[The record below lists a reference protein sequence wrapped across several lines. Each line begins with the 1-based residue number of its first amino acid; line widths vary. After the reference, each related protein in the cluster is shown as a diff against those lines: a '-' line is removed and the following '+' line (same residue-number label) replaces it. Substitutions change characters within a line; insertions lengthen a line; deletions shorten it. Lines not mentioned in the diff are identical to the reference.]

1 MEHKGCHL
9 NLQANITQIKQ
20 RINQALK
27 ASDKGQD
34 EVALVVVTKS
44 VVVDTINA
52 AIAEGIEVIGENRI
66 QDAKIKYQEIGN
78 RVKWHMIGHL
88 QRNKVRDAVK
98 IFDLIHS
105 VDSLRIAEAINEE
118 AFRQNKIQSVLIE
131 VNTSGE
137 KTKYGVSPAETD
149 VLFGRVNEFPCLN
162 IKGLMTIGPLSE
174 EIVQIRSC
182 FQQLFQLYH
191 SLKADG
197 FPLQYLSMGMS
208 NDFELAIQEGS
219 NMVRVGRAMFE
230 E

>member
-1 MEHKGCHL
+1 M

-34 EVALVVVTKS
+34 EVALVVVTNS
-44 VVVDTINA
+44 VAIDTIKT
-52 AIAEGIEVIGENRI
+52 AIAEGVENIGENRI

-78 RVKWHMIGHL
+78 SVKWHMIGHL

-98 IFDLIHS
+98 IFDIIHS
-105 VDSLRIAEAINEE
+105 VDSLRIAGAINEE
-118 AFRQNKIQSVLIE
+118 AFQQNKIQDVLIQ

-137 KTKYGVSPAETD
+137 KTKYGLSPSEAD
-149 VLFGRVNEFPCLN
+149 VFFGKVNEFPYLN
-162 IKGLMTIGPLSE
+162 IKGLMTIGPLSDE
-174 EIVQIRSC
+174 LVQIRGC

-197 FPLQYLSMGMS
+197 FSFAYLSMGMS
-208 NDFELAIQEGS
+208 DDFELAIHEGS
-219 NMVRVGRAMFE
+219 NMVRIGRAIFR
-230 E
+230 

>member
-1 MEHKGCHL
+1 M

-44 VVVDTINA
+44 VAIDTIKT
-52 AIAEGIEVIGENRI
+52 AIAEGVENIGENRI

-78 RVKWHMIGHL
+78 SVKWHMIGHL

-98 IFDLIHS
+98 IFDIIHS
-105 VDSLRIAEAINEE
+105 VDSLRIAGAINEE
-118 AFRQNKIQSVLIE
+118 AFQQNKIQDVLIQ

-137 KTKYGVSPAETD
+137 KTKYGLSPSEAD
-149 VLFGRVNEFPCLN
+149 VFFGKVNEFPYLN
-162 IKGLMTIGPLSE
+162 IKGLMTIGPLSDE
-174 EIVQIRSC
+174 LVQIRGC

-197 FPLQYLSMGMS
+197 FSFAYLSMGMS
-208 NDFELAIQEGS
+208 DDFELAIHEGS
-219 NMVRVGRAMFE
+219 NMVRIGRAIFR
-230 E
+230 